1 MRRTTRE
8 GADSGAPEASGA
20 SRAWLLP
27 PGRRDWVAAV
37 WAEAHEVPAGLPR
50 LAWRA
55 GGIWMLAREGL
66 RPRRVAKA
74 TLFAAAAAV
83 AAWAA
88 WPAPEAGQAAVSQF
102 GVIATVL
109 LLAGLP
115 LLARRWV
122 GPAGPSR
129 AGRALRVFCFAAL
142 LAFLPALAVV
152 EAFANLTPARPDY
165 RRVFCGIQGCAGVP
179 GRSTG
184 GPPWAGEIVL
194 LLLTIGYLGVVLYLT
209 SRRSG
214 ISRSTLAIG
223 TGTGLLLGLV
233 MYAVAPLGLGND
245 ATNPWLPGSAADPLV
260 ALAWILLAGGP
271 AGAAWLANRRHR
283 RAGGDRRADGD
294 RRAGGGRA
302 GGGRPRA
309 GFRIDQGIAAGLLAT
324 VTGALFVTALG
335 TSTVALL
342 LESAGLRHWLSPGQ
356 PLTAIATYRTEI
368 YAGTNV
374 FGYLLIWMSFPV
386 IGLIAGATVASVF
399 ADSAPPEP
407 SPAAVQEL

>member
-1 MRRTTRE
+1 V
-8 GADSGAPEASGA
+8 SGLKH
-20 SRAWLLP
+20 WI
-27 PGRRDWVAAV
+27 AAV
-37 WAEAHEVPAGLPR
+37 WAEAHEVPPGLPR

-55 GGIWMLAREGL
+55 GGIWMLARETARPL
-66 RPRRVAKA
+66 RLTKA
-74 TLFAAAAAV
+74 ALFTAAAAV
-83 AAWAA
+83 AAGAA
-88 WPAPEAGQAAVSQF
+88 WPMPGVGHAAVSRF
-102 GVIATVL
+102 HVIATIL

-115 LLARRWV
+115 MLARRWA
-122 GPAGPSR
+122 GPAAPSR
-129 AGRALRVFCFAAL
+129 AGRALRVCCWAAL

-152 EAFANLTPARPDY
+152 EAFANLTPARPDF
-165 RRVFCGIQGCAGVP
+165 RRVFCGIQGCDGVP

-294 RRAGGGRA
+294 RRAGGGR
-302 GGGRPRA
+302 PRA

-335 TSTVALL
+335 TGTVALL

-407 SPAAVQEL
+407 NPAAVPGLPM